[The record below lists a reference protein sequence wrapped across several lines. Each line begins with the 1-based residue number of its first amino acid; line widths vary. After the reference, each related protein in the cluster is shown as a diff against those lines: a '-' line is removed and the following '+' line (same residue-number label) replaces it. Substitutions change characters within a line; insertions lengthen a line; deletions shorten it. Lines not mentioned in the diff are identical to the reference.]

1 MSDAI
6 YQLIDQKIIDYAEIV
21 VNLFDH
27 CNMRCAFCFQD
38 HEDTQGLSKEE
49 IMSKVPIALDFINS
63 NTISKYFKMHFMG
76 GEVFQ
81 DHLIDAGY
89 LDIYQEFYDAIRAGI
104 EDKTKELVL
113 NPITNLVFDRTEQV
127 MEFVNKN
134 NIALSIS
141 YDSKGRFNRR
151 EFATFK
157 RNVEIFKEKI
167 EMVSITIT
175 RQTARAIVEGDE
187 YFDYLYKLFPCHFD
201 PFLYKEATEEQKAFI
216 PYESEVLAL
225 NKYLIDNYP
234 ECLNIQPYVTET
246 VKENHMECTRGN
258 NITIYYNNF
267 VPSGC
272 SGEIF
277 LKDKNEAKPIIIEK
291 FIKRYD
297 CFNCEYYKRCPFTC
311 FVKDRLT
318 DNLHRDVS
326 GCVFKASFDYAKQK
340 KS

>member
-38 HEDTQGLSKEE
+38 HEDTTGLSKEG
-49 IMSKVPIALDFINS
+49 IMSKVPIAANFVNN
-63 NTISKYFKMHFMG
+63 NTRSKYFKLHFMG

-81 DHLIDAGY
+81 DHLVDSGY
-89 LDIYQEFYDAIRAGI
+89 LDIYQEFYDSVCNSIQ
-104 EDKTKELVL
+104 DKTKVLVL
-113 NPITNLVFDRTEQV
+113 NPITNLVFDRTDQV
-127 MEFVNKN
+127 MDFLIKN
-134 NIALSIS
+134 DIKVSVS

-167 EMVSITIT
+167 EMISVTIT
-175 RQTARAIVEGDE
+175 RQTAAAIVNGDE
-187 YFDYLYKLFPCHFD
+187 YFDYLYKLFPVHFD
-201 PFLYKEATEEQKAFI
+201 PFLYTEDTEEQKAFI
-216 PYESEVLAL
+216 PHESEVLAL

-234 ECLNIQPYVTET
+234 ECLNIQPFVYEDTQET
-246 VKENHMECTRGN
+246 RMECTRGN

-277 LKDKNEAKPIIIEK
+277 LKDRGEAKPVIIEK

-318 DNLHRDVS
+318 DNYHRDVD
-326 GCVFKASFDYAKQK
+326 GCVFKASFDYA
-340 KS
+340 